1 MHSHH
6 HGINIQALLAHV
18 PLFNELESEE
28 IVRLA
33 RGSRELAASRGD
45 ILFHKGDLPTGFYL
59 IVYGQVK
66 LAFTSAQGGEKV
78 VDILGQG
85 QTFGEAVMFMDK
97 PCMVYAQALADSL
110 LLHIAKTAILD
121 ELDTR
126 SQARPQDDRRP
137 LDASASPDQRRGIV
151 LAAFG
156 SPAHHRL
163 PAARQS

>member
-59 IVYGQVK
+59 IVYAGQ
-66 LAFTSAQGGEKV
+66 
-78 VDILGQG
+78 
-85 QTFGEAVMFMDK
+85 
-97 PCMVYAQALADSL
+97 
-110 LLHIAKTAILD
+110 LHESYI
-121 ELDTR
+121 
-126 SQARPQDDRRP
+126 RPRT
-137 LDASASPDQRRGIV
+137 
-151 LAAFG
+151 
-156 SPAHHRL
+156 
-163 PAARQS
+163 

>member
-85 QTFGEAVMFMDK
+85 QTFGEAVMFILNSSVNPRQVRDLGE
-97 PCMVYAQALADSL
+97 PQA
-110 LLHIAKTAILD
+110 
-121 ELDTR
+121 
-126 SQARPQDDRRP
+126 
-137 LDASASPDQRRGIV
+137 
-151 LAAFG
+151 
-156 SPAHHRL
+156 
-163 PAARQS
+163 